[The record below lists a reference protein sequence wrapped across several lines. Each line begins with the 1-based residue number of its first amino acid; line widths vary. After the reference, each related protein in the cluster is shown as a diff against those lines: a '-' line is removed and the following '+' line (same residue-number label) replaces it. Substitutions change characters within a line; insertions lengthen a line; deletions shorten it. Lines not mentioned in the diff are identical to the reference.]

1 MIQLTE
7 FESLLL
13 ETFHLSDRDAR
24 RLDRVITDLSIIVG
38 MDSNEI
44 FDFMRFGI
52 EEEFEDLRKD
62 YNWEKFR
69 IRIQKKLKKT
79 SPDFS
84 P

>member
-1 MIQLTE
+1 LIQLTE

-52 EEEFEDLRKD
+52 EQEFEDLRKD

>member
-52 EEEFEDLRKD
+52 EQEFEDLRKD

>member
-1 MIQLTE
+1 LIQLTE